1 MPATVVITLDTRAPQ
16 ITWGAAGQVSAGELL
31 RVGYTLDEPAIT
43 AARLELIDGRVLPV
57 DVLVDHL
64 EALLPYD
71 TPDGWAQLVVEL
83 EDDVGNAAEAT
94 LQVRIGGAIVEPSRP
109 PGPGP
114 ARRRPEHRTI
124 VSPLVV
130 RVRTGRDRLERRQ
143 PHRTVVVQLG
153 AAINRDSPPARRRSH
168 PQTVRL
174 RTGRSRLTTSR
185 ATSGAI
191 TLRSTTTVSRRDGRQ
206 LEEALLLGLM

>member
-31 RVGYTLDEPAIT
+31 RVGYTLDEPAII
-43 AARLELIDGRVLPV
+43 AARLELVDGRVLAV

-124 VSPLVV
+124 TSPL
-130 RVRTGRDRLERRQ
+130 RVRLRTGAGRLERHQ
-143 PHRTVVVQLG
+143 PRRTVVARMG
-153 AAINRDSPPARRRSH
+153 NAIARDTPPARRRSQ

-174 RTGRSRLTTSR
+174 QSAPSRLTAAHSSR
-185 ATSGAI
+185 GGV
-191 TLRSTTTVSRRDGRQ
+191 TLRSATTVSRRDGRE